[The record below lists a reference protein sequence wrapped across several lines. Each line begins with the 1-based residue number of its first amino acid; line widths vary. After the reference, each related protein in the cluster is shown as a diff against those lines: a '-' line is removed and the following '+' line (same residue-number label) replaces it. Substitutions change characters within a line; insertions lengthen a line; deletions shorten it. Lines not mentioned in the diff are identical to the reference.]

1 MKTGKQNQKRTS
13 MSFRTALGLSANNLR
28 TKKGRTI
35 MTAFAGSIGIIGIAL
50 ILALSSGVN
59 DYIQS
64 IQEDTL
70 SEYPLQITNSA
81 IDISSLLSSMTSLA
95 TDEGTA
101 SGDDGE
107 AEISVTEVMTSMF
120 SEVNANDLEA
130 LKEYIESGE
139 SDIDSYVKAIEYSY
153 DVEPLI
159 YLEDGDSYR
168 QVNPD
173 TSMSSSSSI
182 LSSLTSSG
190 TSSFYLMPENA
201 NLYEDQ
207 YEVKAGHWPENYNE
221 CVLVLTSDGS
231 ISDYILYT
239 LGLRDYSELETMIEQ
254 YNNGETV
261 TSIDDIGTYTYD
273 DVLGITFKVV
283 SSADL
288 YAYDSEYDVWVDKS
302 DNEAYMED
310 LVANGEELTIVGVVQ
325 PLEDAISATL
335 SSGINYPV
343 SLIYHMSELAA
354 SSDAVQAQ
362 MSNPDINI
370 FTGEEFGEDT
380 EELDL
385 SSLLSIDE
393 DALSDAFNM
402 DDAFADMELDVS
414 DIEIDTSSLSLDT
427 SALEIDMSALDLD
440 LSSIEFDMSSMDLSG
455 MEIDL
460 SDLDLSSVEVELPD
474 MDLSTMLSGVTIS
487 TDSLSTL
494 TESLMDGY
502 QTWMSSNGTDL
513 ASDFSAY
520 LNSDAA
526 RTVISDVLNNAEYT
540 TVTVDREGLTSV
552 IESAMGTSE
561 TGSSVDSSAVTSAV
575 NEYLSTHEEVSAEEL
590 DAIIVAAMEDGDST
604 SDTSEASAQEVVDAV
619 LNYISDNAVVSISD
633 SGIQALADGLV
644 NGYTSSINTSFSEYL
659 ASDMAALTITAGVAG
674 MLDGTGMQ
682 DMLTEAMNSY
692 MEQVMA
698 AYTEA
703 IQESL
708 QTALQTQ
715 MNDAMEQVMAQMMT
729 EVSNQLTAQL
739 STAMESMMEEMMAQM
754 TDQLSDS
761 METMMS
767 DMMDEIMEQL
777 SDSLTDSLSIDTDTL
792 MDTFEF
798 NMDSTNLTDLLTSMS
813 LSTET
818 SYDSNLN
825 TLGYVDF
832 DSPSEIDIYPID
844 FESKDAVVAILD
856 DYNAQMEES
865 GQSEKQITYTDMV
878 ATMMSSVTTIINTVS
893 YVLIAFIAVSLI
905 VSCIMIS
912 IITQISVMERTKEIG
927 ILRAMGASKGNIS
940 QVFNAETFI
949 IGACSGL
956 IGVGVTELLLFPIN
970 AIIHTLV
977 GDASVNAILPWSYA
991 LILVVISIVITV
1003 CSGLVPA
1010 LNAAKQDPV
1019 TALRTE

>member
-1 MKTGKQNQKRTS
+1 MKSRNKNQTRTS
-13 MSFRTALGLSANNLR
+13 MSFWTALGLSANNLR

-81 IDISSLLSSMTSLA
+81 LDISSLLASMTSLT
-95 TDEGTA
+95 TDEGAA
-101 SGDDGE
+101 SSEDSE
-107 AEISVTEVMTSMF
+107 AEISVIDVMTSMF
-120 SEVNANDLEA
+120 SQVNANDLEA
-130 LKEYIESGE
+130 LKAYIESGE
-139 SDIDSYVKAIEYSY
+139 SDIDSYVKAIEYTY

-159 YLEDGDSYR
+159 YLEDGDSCR

-173 TSMSSSSSI
+173 TSMSSSSSV
-182 LSSLTSSG
+182 LSSLMSSG
-190 TSSFYLMPENA
+190 TSSFYLMPENES
-201 NLYEDQ
+201 LYKDQ

-283 SSADL
+283 CSADL

-302 DNEAYMED
+302 DNETYMEG
-310 LVANGEELTIVGVVQ
+310 LVADGETLTIVGVVQ
-325 PLEDAISATL
+325 PSEDAISAAL
-335 SSGINYPV
+335 SSGINYPM

-362 MSNPDINI
+362 MSDPDINI
-370 FTGEEFGEDT
+370 FTGEEFGADA

-385 SSLLSIDE
+385 SSLLTIDE
-393 DALSDAFNM
+393 DILSDAFNM
-402 DDAFADMELDVS
+402 DDAFADMELDFS
-414 DIEIDTSSLSLDT
+414 DFAFDTSSLSLDA
-427 SALEIDMSALDLD
+427 SALDIDMSALDFD
-440 LSSIEFDMSSMDLSG
+440 LSSMEFDMSSMDLSG
-455 MEIDL
+455 ME
-460 SDLDLSSVEVELPD
+460 LDLSSVEVELPEP
-474 MDLSTMLSGVTIS
+474 DLSTLLSGVTIS

-494 TESLMDGY
+494 TDSLMDGY
-502 QTWMSSNGTDL
+502 QAWMTSNGTDL
-513 ASDFSAY
+513 ATDFSTY
-520 LNSDAA
+520 LKSDAA
-526 RTVISDVLNNAEYT
+526 KTVISDVLNNAAYT
-540 TVTVDREGLTSV
+540 TVTVDRAGLTSV

-561 TGSSVDSSAVTSAV
+561 TSSSVDSSAVTSAV
-575 NEYLSTHEEVSAEEL
+575 NQYLSEHEEVSAEEL
-590 DAIIVAAMEDGDST
+590 DAVIVAAMEDGNST
-604 SDTSEASAQEVVDAV
+604 SEVSAQDVADAV
-619 LNYISDNAVVSISD
+619 LDYISDNAVVSISD

-644 NGYTSSINTSFSEYL
+644 NGYTSSLNTSFTEYL
-659 ASDMAALTITAGVAG
+659 ASDTAALTITAGVVG
-674 MLDGTGMQ
+674 MLDETGMQ
-682 DMLTEAMNSY
+682 DILTEAMNGY

-703 IQESL
+703 IQESI
-708 QTALQTQ
+708 QSQ
-715 MNDAMEQVMAQMMT
+715 MNDVMEQVMTQMMS
-729 EVSNQLTAQL
+729 EVSEQLATQL
-739 STAMESMMEEMMAQM
+739 STAMESMMEETM
-754 TDQLSDS
+754 TQLTEQLSAS
-761 METMMS
+761 METMLS
-767 DMMDEIMEQL
+767 DMMDEVMEQL
-777 SDSLTDSLSIDTDTL
+777 SDSLTDSLSIDVDTL
-792 MDTFEF
+792 MDTFDF
-798 NMDSTNLTDLLTSMS
+798 NMDSTNLTDLLTSVS

-825 TLGYVDF
+825 TLGYVDP
-832 DSPSEIDIYPID
+832 DSPSEIDIYPLD

-856 DYNAQMEES
+856 NYNAQMEAS
-865 GQSEKQITYTDMV
+865 GQGEKKITYTDMV

-893 YVLIAFIAVSLI
+893 YVLIAFIAVSLV

-912 IITQISVMERTKEIG
+912 IITQISTMERTKEIG

-949 IGACSGL
+949 IGFCSGL
-956 IGVGVTELLLFPIN
+956 IGVCVTELLIFPIN
-970 AIIHTLV
+970 AVIHSLV
-977 GDASVNAILPWSYA
+977 GDTSVNAVLPWNYA

>member
-1 MKTGKQNQKRTS
+1 MKSRNQAQKRTS
-13 MSFRTALGLSANNLR
+13 MSFWTALGLSANNLR

-81 IDISSLLSSMTSLA
+81 LDISSLLASMTSLT

-101 SGDDGE
+101 SSEDSE
-107 AEISVTEVMTSMF
+107 AEISVIDVMTSMF

-130 LKEYIESGE
+130 LKAYIESGE
-139 SDIDSYVKAIEYSY
+139 SDIDSYVKAIEYTY

-159 YLEDGDSYR
+159 YLEDGDSCR

-182 LSSLTSSG
+182 LSSLMSSG

-201 NLYEDQ
+201 DLYEDQ

-283 SSADL
+283 CSADL

-302 DNEAYMED
+302 DNETYMEG
-310 LVANGEELTIVGVVQ
+310 LVADGETLTIVGVVQ
-325 PLEDAISATL
+325 PSEDAISAAL
-335 SSGINYPV
+335 SSGINYPM

-370 FTGEEFGEDT
+370 FTGEEFGADT

-385 SSLLSIDE
+385 SSLLTIDE
-393 DALSDAFNM
+393 DVLSDAFNM
-402 DDAFADMELDVS
+402 DNAFADMELDFS
-414 DIEIDTSSLSLDT
+414 DFAFDTSSLSLDA
-427 SALEIDMSALDLD
+427 SALDIDMSALDFD
-440 LSSIEFDMSSMDLSG
+440 LSSMEFDMSSMDLSG
-455 MEIDL
+455 ME
-460 SDLDLSSVEVELPD
+460 LDLSSVEVELPEP
-474 MDLSTMLSGVTIS
+474 DLSTLLSGVTIS

-494 TESLMDGY
+494 TDSLMDGY
-502 QTWMSSNGTDL
+502 QTWMTSNGTDL
-513 ASDFSAY
+513 ATDFSTY
-520 LNSDAA
+520 LKSDAA
-526 RTVISDVLNNAEYT
+526 KTVISDVLNNAAYT
-540 TVTVDREGLTSV
+540 TVTVDRAGLISV
-552 IESAMGTSE
+552 LESAIGTNE
-561 TGSSVDSSAVTSAV
+561 TSSSVDSSAVTSAV
-575 NEYLSTHEEVSAEEL
+575 NKYLSEHEEVSAEEL
-590 DAIIVAAMEDGDST
+590 DAIIVEAMEDGNST
-604 SDTSEASAQEVVDAV
+604 SAVSAQDVADAV
-619 LNYISDNAVVSISD
+619 LDYISDNAVVSISD

-644 NGYTSSINTSFSEYL
+644 NGYTSSLNTSFTEYL
-659 ASDMAALTITAGVAG
+659 ASDTAALTITAGVAG
-674 MLDGTGMQ
+674 MLDETGMQ
-682 DMLTEAMNSY
+682 DILTEAMNSY

-703 IQESL
+703 IQESI
-708 QTALQTQ
+708 QTQ
-715 MNDAMEQVMAQMMT
+715 MNEVMEQVMTQMMS
-729 EVSNQLTAQL
+729 ELSEQLTTQL
-739 STAMESMMEEMMAQM
+739 STAMESMMEETM
-754 TDQLSDS
+754 TQLTEQLSAS
-761 METMMS
+761 METMLS
-767 DMMDEIMEQL
+767 DMMDEVMEQL

-798 NMDSTNLTDLLTSMS
+798 NMDSTNLTDLLTSVS

-818 SYDSNLN
+818 SYNSNLN
-825 TLGYVDF
+825 TLGYVDP
-832 DSPSEIDIYPID
+832 DSPSEIDIYPLD

-856 DYNAQMEES
+856 DYNAQMEAS
-865 GQSEKQITYTDMV
+865 GQGEKKITYTDMV

-893 YVLIAFIAVSLI
+893 YVLIAFIAVSLV

-912 IITQISVMERTKEIG
+912 IITQISTMERTKEIG

-956 IGVGVTELLLFPIN
+956 IGVCVTELLIFPIN
-970 AIIHTLV
+970 AVIHSLV
-977 GDASVNAILPWSYA
+977 GDTSVNAVLPWTYA
-991 LILVVISIVITV
+991 LILVVISVVITV

>member
-1 MKTGKQNQKRTS
+1 MKTGNQRQQRTS

-81 IDISSLLSSMTSLA
+81 FDISSLLSSMTSLTA
-95 TDEGTA
+95 DEGA
-101 SGDDGE
+101 VSGDDGE
-107 AEISVTEVMTSMF
+107 AEISVIEIMTSMF
-120 SEVNANDLEA
+120 SQVNANDLES

-139 SDIDSYVKAIEYSY
+139 SDIFDYVKAIEYLY

-159 YLEDGDSYR
+159 YLEDGDSCH

-182 LSSLTSSG
+182 LSSLVSSG
-190 TSSFYLMPENA
+190 TSSFYLMPENES
-201 NLYEDQ
+201 LYRDQ

-254 YNNGETV
+254 YNDGETV
-261 TSIDDIGTYTYD
+261 TGIDDIGTYTYD

-302 DNEAYMED
+302 DNEAYMKE
-310 LVANGEELTIVGVVQ
+310 LVADGEALTIVGVVQ
-325 PLEDAISATL
+325 PSEDAISATL
-335 SSGINYPV
+335 SSGINYPM
-343 SLIYHMSELAA
+343 SLIRHMSEQAA

-380 EELDL
+380 GDLDL

-393 DALSDAFNM
+393 DALSDAFDL
-402 DDAFADMELDVS
+402 DDAFSDMEF
-414 DIEIDTSSLSLDT
+414 DTSSLALDTSSFSFDT
-427 SALEIDMSALDLD
+427 SALDIDMSALDLD
-440 LSSIEFDMSSMDLSG
+440 LSSIELDMSSMDLSG

-474 MDLSTMLSGVTIS
+474 MDLSAMLSGVTIS
-487 TDSLSTL
+487 TDSLSAL
-494 TESLMDGY
+494 TDSLMDGY
-502 QTWMSSNGTDL
+502 QAWMASNGTDL
-513 ASDFSAY
+513 SSDFSSY
-520 LNSDAA
+520 LESDAA
-526 RTVISDVLNNAEYT
+526 KAVISDVLNNAAYT

-552 IESAMGTSE
+552 IESALGTSG
-561 TGSSVDSSAVTSAV
+561 TGSGVDSSAVTSAV
-575 NEYLSTHEEVSAEEL
+575 NEYLSEHEEVSAEEL
-590 DAIIVAAMEDGDST
+590 DAIIVAAMEGGNS
-604 SDTSEASAQEVVDAV
+604 TSEASAQDVADAV
-619 LNYISDNAVVSISD
+619 IDYISDNAVVSISD
-633 SGIQALADGLV
+633 SGIQALSDGLV
-644 NGYTSSINTSFSEYL
+644 NGYTYNITSSFSEYL

-674 MLDGTGMQ
+674 MLDGTGVQ

-708 QTALQTQ
+708 QAALQAQ
-715 MNDAMEQVMAQMMT
+715 MSEAMEQVMAQMMS
-729 EVSNQLTAQL
+729 EVSDQLTTQL
-739 STAMESMMEEMMAQM
+739 STAMESMMEEMMAQI
-754 TDQLSDS
+754 TEQLSAS

-767 DMMDEIMEQL
+767 DMMDELTEQL

-798 NMDSTNLTDLLTSMS
+798 NMDSTNLTDLLTSIS

-832 DSPSEIDIYPID
+832 DSPSEIDIYPLD

-856 DYNAQMEES
+856 AYNAQMEES
-865 GQSEKQITYTDMV
+865 GQSEKKITYTDMV

-893 YVLIAFIAVSLI
+893 YVLIAFIAVSLV

-912 IITQISVMERTKEIG
+912 IITQISTMERTKEIG

-956 IGVGVTELLLFPIN
+956 IGVGVTELLIFPIN
-970 AIIHTLV
+970 AVIHTLV
-977 GDASVNAILPWSYA
+977 GDTSVNAVLPWNYA